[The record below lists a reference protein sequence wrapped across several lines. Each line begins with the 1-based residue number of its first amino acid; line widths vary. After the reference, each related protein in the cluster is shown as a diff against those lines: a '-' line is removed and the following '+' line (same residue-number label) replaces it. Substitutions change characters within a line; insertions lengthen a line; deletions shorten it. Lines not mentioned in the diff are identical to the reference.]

1 MCAGGF
7 SSAAKERMKATE
19 LTKKLEAAK
28 EPFSTSVWYTAGYN
42 SPYQLTNRHNE
53 VWIPRTAAGS
63 SAGAAEGTA
72 KSQTDSKAGG
82 GGKAQTEAAKKAEAG
97 K

>member
-1 MCAGGF
+1 M
-7 SSAAKERMKATE
+7 ERMKATE

-28 EPFSTSVWYTAGYN
+28 EPFSASVWYTAGYN

-53 VWIPRTAAGS
+53 VWIPRA
-63 SAGAAEGTA
+63 
-72 KSQTDSKAGG
+72 TDSKAGG
-82 GGKAQTEAAKKAEAG
+82 DSKSQTESAKKAEAG

>member
-1 MCAGGF
+1 M
-7 SSAAKERMKATE
+7 ERMKATE

-28 EPFSTSVWYTAGYN
+28 EPFSTAVWYTAGYN

-53 VWIPRTAAGS
+53 VWIPRTTAAAAAGS
-63 SAGAAEGTA
+63 GSGAVAADAAA
-72 KSQTDSKAGG
+72 KSQGDWKAAGSGG
-82 GGKAQTEAAKKAEAG
+82 DGKGTQTEAAKKAEAG